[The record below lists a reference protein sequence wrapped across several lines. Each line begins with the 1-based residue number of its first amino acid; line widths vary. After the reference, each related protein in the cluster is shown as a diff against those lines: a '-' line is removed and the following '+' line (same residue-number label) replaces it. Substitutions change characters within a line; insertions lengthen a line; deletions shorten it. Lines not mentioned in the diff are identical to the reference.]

1 MLKLDSTRNHLL
13 AVDVVFSLITVSL
26 TFGMFVT
33 AAFGMNLASGLEQST
48 GVFAGVILGCLLVCV
63 VFVVLGLWYFRR
75 KGVLMI

>member
-26 TFGMFVT
+26 TFVMFVT
-33 AAFGMNLASGLEQST
+33 GAFGMNLNSGLEQST
-48 GVFAGVILGCLLVCV
+48 GVFSGVILGCVLVCIV
-63 VFVVLGLWYFRR
+63 IVALGLWYFRR